1 MKIAQ
6 IAPLYETVPPRQ
18 YGGTERIVAYLTD
31 GLVSLGHDVTLFASA
46 DSRTSAKLIP
56 VRENALRLDPQPLKS
71 EYAAHLSMLHEVR
84 RQAGRFD
91 ILHFHVDLIHFPFFE
106 RIASRTVTTLHGR
119 LDLCDLAEVYRR
131 WAAYPLVAISD
142 SQRSYLPRANWIDT
156 IPHGVPESLALPSPH
171 HDGYLAFLGRIAPEK
186 GPDRAIAI
194 AKRVGRKLKIAAKV
208 DAADRAY
215 FREVIEPMIKDPL
228 IEFVGEI
235 GEDQKSDFLGGA
247 SALLFPIDWP
257 EPFGLVMIEAMACG
271 TPVIAWANG
280 SVPEVL
286 EHGVTGFIVQS
297 EAEAAFAISRLDRLD
312 RNLIRREFKRRFS
325 VGIMG
330 QNYVRLYESLLDA
343 TENISQLPDVDSLP
357 RGEKFPLHDPVGL
370 PSHRGNGTRAIVVA
384 GE

>member
-1 MKIAQ
+1 MRIAQ
-6 IAPLYETVPPRQ
+6 IAPLYEAVPPRQ

-31 GLVSLGHDVTLFASA
+31 GLVALGHDVTLFASA
-46 DSRTSAKLIP
+46 DSRTSAKLIA
-56 VRENALRLDPQPLKS
+56 VREKALRLDPQPLKS

-84 RQAGRFD
+84 RQARRFD

-119 LDLCDLAEVYRR
+119 LDLCDLAESYRR

-142 SQRSYLPRANWIDT
+142 SQRSYLPHANWIDT
-156 IPHGVPESLALPSPH
+156 IPHGVPEAFALPSRH

-186 GPDRAIAI
+186 RPDRAIAI
-194 AKRVGRKLKIAAKV
+194 AKKVGRKLKIAAKV
-208 DAADRAY
+208 DSADRAY
-215 FREVIEPMIKDPL
+215 FREIIEPMIKDPL

-235 GEDQKSDFLGGA
+235 GDNQKSDFLGGA

-297 EAEAAFAISRLDRLD
+297 EAEAAFAVSRLDRFD

-325 VGIMG
+325 IGAMA
-330 QNYVRLYESLLDA
+330 QNYARLYETLLDA
-343 TENISQLPDVDSLP
+343 TEDTLQLPNVGSLTDGVKP
-357 RGEKFPLHDPVGL
+357 PLRDRVGL
-370 PSHRGNGTRAIVVA
+370 PHHRANGTRAVVVA

>member
-6 IAPLYETVPPRQ
+6 IAPLYEAVPPRQ

-31 GLVSLGHDVTLFASA
+31 CLVSLGHEVTLFASA
-46 DSRTSAKLIP
+46 DSRTSAKLVSI
-56 VRENALRLDPQPLKS
+56 RGKALRLDPQPLKS
-71 EYAAHLSMLHEVR
+71 EYAAHLSMLDEVR
-84 RQAGRFD
+84 RQAHQFD

-106 RIASRTVTTLHGR
+106 KIASRTVTTLHGR

-131 WAAYPLVAISD
+131 WSAYPLVAISD
-142 SQRSYLPRANWIDT
+142 SQRSYLPHASWIDT
-156 IPHGVPESLALPSPH
+156 IPHGVPETLSLPSRH

-194 AKRVGRKLKIAAKV
+194 AKKVGRKLKIAAKV
-208 DAADRAY
+208 DPADRAY
-215 FREVIEPMIKDPL
+215 FREIIEPMIKDPL
-228 IEFVGEI
+228 IEFIGEI
-235 GEDQKSDFLGGA
+235 GENQKSDFLGGA

-271 TPVIAWANG
+271 TPIIAWANG
-280 SVPEVL
+280 SVPEVI
-286 EHGVTGFIVQS
+286 ERGVTGFIVKS
-297 EAEAAFAISRLDRLD
+297 EEEAAFAISRLDRLD

>member
-6 IAPLYETVPPRQ
+6 IAPLYEAVPPRQ

-31 GLVSLGHDVTLFASA
+31 CLVSLGHEVTLFASA
-46 DSRTSAKLIP
+46 DSQTSAKLVSI
-56 VRENALRLDPQPLKS
+56 RGKALRLDPQPLKS
-71 EYAAHLSMLHEVR
+71 EYAAHLSMLDEVR
-84 RQAGRFD
+84 RQAHQFD

-106 RIASRTVTTLHGR
+106 KIASRTVTTLHGR

-131 WAAYPLVAISD
+131 WSAYPLVAISE
-142 SQRSYLPRANWIDT
+142 SQRSYLPHASWIDT
-156 IPHGVPESLALPSPH
+156 IPHGVPETLSLPSRH

-194 AKRVGRKLKIAAKV
+194 AKKVGRKLKIAAKV
-208 DAADRAY
+208 DPADRAY
-215 FREVIEPMIKDPL
+215 FREIIEPMIKDPL
-228 IEFVGEI
+228 IEFIGEI
-235 GEDQKSDFLGGA
+235 GENQKSDFLGGA

-271 TPVIAWANG
+271 TPIIAWANG
-280 SVPEVL
+280 SVPEVI
-286 EHGVTGFIVQS
+286 ERGVTGFIVKS
-297 EAEAAFAISRLDRLD
+297 EEEAAFAISRLDRLD

>member
-1 MKIAQ
+1 MRIAQ
-6 IAPLYETVPPRQ
+6 IAPLYEAVPPRQ

-31 GLVSLGHDVTLFASA
+31 GLVALGHDVTLFASA
-46 DSRTSAKLIP
+46 DSRTSANLIA
-56 VRENALRLDPQPLKS
+56 VREKALRLDPQPLKS

-84 RQAGRFD
+84 RQARRFD

-119 LDLCDLAEVYRR
+119 LDLCDLAESYRR

-142 SQRSYLPRANWIDT
+142 SQRSYLPHANWIDT
-156 IPHGVPESLALPSPH
+156 IPHGVPEAFALPSRH

-186 GPDRAIAI
+186 RPDRAIAI
-194 AKRVGRKLKIAAKV
+194 AKKVGRKLKIAAKV
-208 DAADRAY
+208 DSADRAY
-215 FREVIEPMIKDPL
+215 FREIIEPMIKDPL

-235 GEDQKSDFLGGA
+235 GDNQKSDFLGGA

-297 EAEAAFAISRLDRLD
+297 EAEAAFAVSRLDRFD

-325 VGIMG
+325 IGAMA
-330 QNYVRLYESLLDA
+330 QNYARLYETLLDA
-343 TENISQLPDVDSLP
+343 TEDTLQLPNVGSLTDGVKP
-357 RGEKFPLHDPVGL
+357 PLRDRVGL
-370 PSHRGNGTRAIVVA
+370 PHHRANGTRAVVVA

>member
-6 IAPLYETVPPRQ
+6 IAPLYEAVPPRQ
-18 YGGTERIVAYLTD
+18 YGGTERIVAYLAD
-31 GLVSLGHDVTLFASA
+31 GLVSLGHEVTLFASA
-46 DSRTSAKLIP
+46 DSRTSAKLVP
-56 VRENALRLDPQPLKS
+56 VREKALRLDPQPLKS
-71 EYAAHLSMLHEVR
+71 EYAAHLSMLDEVR
-84 RQAGRFD
+84 RQGHRFD

-119 LDLCDLAEVYRR
+119 LDLCDLAEAYRR

-142 SQRSYLPRANWIDT
+142 SQRSYLPHANWIDT
-156 IPHGVPESLALPSPH
+156 IPHGVPEAFPLPSRH

-194 AKRVGRKLKIAAKV
+194 AKKVGRKLKIAAKV
-208 DAADRAY
+208 DPADRAY

-235 GEDQKSDFLGGA
+235 GEHQKSDFLGGA

-286 EHGVTGFIVQS
+286 EHGATGFIVKS
-297 EAEAAFAISRLDRLD
+297 EEEAALAISRLDRLD
-312 RNLIRREFKRRFS
+312 RDLIRREFKQRFS
-325 VGIMG
+325 VGIMA
-330 QNYVRLYESLLDA
+330 QNYVRLYERLLCA
-343 TENISQLPDVDSLP
+343 TEEILQFSDVDSLP
-357 RGEKFPLHDPVGL
+357 DGVKHPPYDTIGL
-370 PSHRGNGTRAIVVA
+370 PSYRANGTRAVAVA